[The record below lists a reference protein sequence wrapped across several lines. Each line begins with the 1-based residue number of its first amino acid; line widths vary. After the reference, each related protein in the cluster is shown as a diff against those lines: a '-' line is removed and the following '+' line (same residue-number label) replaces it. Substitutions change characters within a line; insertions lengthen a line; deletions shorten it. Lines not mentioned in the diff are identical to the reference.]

1 VESFT
6 SAGIVLLA
14 DDKELGLVLSLDRLT
29 SIASGMPA
37 PPKPKSSKLRGSWLP
52 KPEPP
57 DGSVVGVPP
66 ETAPAE
72 LASTLLADS
81 L

>member
-1 VESFT
+1 MLSPDNKPV
-6 SAGIVLLA
+6 GV
-14 DDKELGLVLSLDRLT
+14 VLSLDRLT
-29 SIASGMPA
+29 SIVSGKSA

-72 LASTLLADS
+72 LASTLLAAS